1 MSTQAESTH
10 DYIIIGAGSAGATLG
25 ARLSENGR
33 YSVLLLEAGPADR
46 SPWIHLPIG
55 YGKTMF
61 HPVLNWRLYSE
72 PEVEMAGRRIY
83 WPRGRCLGGSSS
95 INGLIYIRGQAED
108 YERWAALGN
117 AGWGWRDVLP
127 YFMRSE
133 DNARGSSDYHGAG
146 GPLAVSD
153 IGASHEL
160 MEAIIAGAQS
170 LGVARNDD
178 FNGAQ
183 QEGVGYFQ
191 LTTRR
196 GIRCSS
202 ATAYLR
208 PARARHN
215 LRIETDAQATRLLF
229 SGSRASG
236 VEYRQHGKLRGATA
250 AREVILAAGA
260 VHSPQLLELSG
271 IGDASRLAALGIP
284 LLRHLPGVGEN
295 LQDHLQ
301 LRLIYKV
308 AKPITTNDDLRNLV
322 GKARIGLQWL
332 FKRSGP
338 LAIGINQGGLF
349 TRVLAESA
357 TPDIQFHFGT
367 ISAEMAGA
375 DPHPWSGCTFSVC
388 QLRPESRGSIHV
400 HSRDPALAPQIRPNY
415 LAAETD
421 RRIAVAALRYAR
433 RLAATVALA
442 PYLSAEY
449 RPGPEVAS
457 DEQLLQFARDY
468 GATIFHP
475 VGTCAMGNGE
485 QAVVDQRLRVR
496 GVSGLRVA
504 DASIMPTLVSGNT
517 NAPAIMIAEKA
528 AAMILEDAAG
538 A

>member
-1 MSTQAESTH
+1 MSTQTDSTH
-10 DYIIIGAGSAGATLG
+10 DYIVIGAGSAGATLA

-33 YSVLLLEAGPADR
+33 YSVLLLEAGPQDR

-61 HPVLNWRLYSE
+61 HPLLNWRLYSE
-72 PEVEMAGRRIY
+72 PEPGMAGRRIY

-95 INGLIYIRGQAED
+95 INGLIYIRGQAAD
-108 YERWAALGN
+108 YEHWAALGN
-117 AGWGWRDVLP
+117 AGWGWHEVLP
-127 YFMRSE
+127 CFVRSE
-133 DNARGSSDYHGAG
+133 DNQRGASDYHGAG

-153 IGASHEL
+153 IGAPHEL
-160 MEAIIAGAQS
+160 MEAIIAGAES
-170 LGVARNDD
+170 IGVARNDD

-202 ATAYLR
+202 ATAFLR
-208 PARARHN
+208 PARTRHN
-215 LRIETDAQATRLLF
+215 LRVETEAQATRLLF
-229 SGSRASG
+229 SGTRASG
-236 VEYRQHGKLRGATA
+236 VEYRQRGKLRRATA

-284 LLRHLPGVGEN
+284 LVQHLPGVGEN

-308 AKPITTNDDLRNLV
+308 AKPITTNDDLRNLA

-415 LAAETD
+415 LTAETD
-421 RRIAVAALRYAR
+421 RRIAVAGLHYAR
-433 RLAATVALA
+433 RLAATAALA

-475 VGTCAMGNGE
+475 VGTCAMGNDE

-496 GVSGLRVA
+496 GVAGLRVA

-517 NAPAIMIAEKA
+517 NAPTIMIAEKA

>member
-1 MSTQAESTH
+1 MSTQTDSTH
-10 DYIIIGAGSAGATLG
+10 DYIVIGAGSAGATLA

-33 YSVLLLEAGPADR
+33 YSVLLLEAGPQDR

-61 HPVLNWRLYSE
+61 HPLLNWRLYSE
-72 PEVEMAGRRIY
+72 PEPGMAGRRIY

-95 INGLIYIRGQAED
+95 INGLIYIRGQAAD
-108 YERWAALGN
+108 YEHWAALGN
-117 AGWGWRDVLP
+117 AGWGWHKVLP
-127 YFMRSE
+127 YFVRSE
-133 DNARGSSDYHGAG
+133 DNQRGASDYHGAG

-153 IGASHEL
+153 IGAPHEL
-160 MEAIIAGAQS
+160 MEAIIAGAES
-170 LGVARNDD
+170 IGVARNDD

-208 PARARHN
+208 PARARRN
-215 LRIETDAQATRLLF
+215 LRVETDAQATRLLF
-229 SGSRASG
+229 SGARASG
-236 VEYRQHGKLRGATA
+236 VEYRQRGKLRSATA

-271 IGDASRLAALGIP
+271 IGDASRLAALDIP
-284 LLRHLPGVGEN
+284 LVQHLPGVGEN

-308 AKPITTNDDLRNLV
+308 AKPITTNDDLRNLA

-349 TRVLAESA
+349 TRVLEESA

-485 QAVVDQRLRVR
+485 QAVVDQCLRVR